1 MKSRTHCAVQAILNA
16 SSTRAVRVST
26 WEARQ
31 IGTIGTRFAFKD
43 RRDPRSYLFESI
55 IPNMGYDFSTMR
67 YDPAD
72 EYFEKPILELYGSR
86 RPEGILGHVYQQVK
100 HLIEPV
106 YHRACSA
113 FDPFFDGS
121 FSYSVREWCR
131 MMYPIDNTNIVPQE
145 VLDQMAKTGCF
156 GEGWLDHRDV
166 LRPQGNLKMK
176 QEFEF
181 NKHKSNSKR
190 KHYYGNI

>member
-1 MKSRTHCAVQAILNA
+1 MKSLVHCTLQTILH
-16 SSTRAVRVST
+16 STAKIAKVWEPPTKVYWDELNRSYRMQPRAV
-26 WEARQ
+26 
-31 IGTIGTRFAFKD
+31 TRYYPWDSIYEPHFPHKD
-43 RRDPRSYLFESI
+43 HFET
-55 IPNMGYDFSTMR
+55 PV
-67 YDPAD
+67 
-72 EYFEKPILELYGSR
+72 LEPYGNR
-86 RPEGILGHVYQQVK
+86 WQEGVLAHVYQRIR
-100 HLIEPV
+100 HLIEPAY
-106 YHRACSA
+106 YHQVSA

-131 MMYPIDNTNIVPQE
+131 MMYPAHKGVNDVPQE
-145 VLDQMAKTGCF
+145 VLDRMAKTGCF